1 MSNFIQKFSFIFII
15 LIIVIIFHH
24 TIVNG
29 VITSKLAVSFSPDTQ
44 YILSVIEWNQYS
56 LLNEPS
62 SIYHLNYF
70 YPNGYVTFYGHPL
83 FGETLVFIILNN
95 LAGISFS
102 STYNIYLL
110 FSFWIGGIGV
120 FLFAREL
127 LNSRLGG
134 FAAAGVFIFFP
145 HMQQIANILN
155 IFSFFWVGFVLYFIV
170 RFYREKKWKFAL
182 MSGMFIFLQGLFSI
196 YHGFFLIAIF
206 LPLLFLLLL
215 LLRLIDLK
223 AALRFAAAQVP
234 FLILLVL
241 IFHPFFTTILDSD
254 LKRSLDYDSL
264 VETGRLFRSN
274 SSFYS
279 RIQPIA
285 KPDVRYFP
293 GFISLFLFLSALTG
307 VNKKKLIWLILLLT
321 QFFIIYFLSIN
332 GQIFIPNL
340 LLILMMIQILFILFG
355 NKDAGKKEIRLFF
368 MMLIVYFLLFFKFST
383 ILGGVE
389 FSIYGIFLKVV
400 PSLSNFRFLYRGI
413 LVLLPIFSVIV
424 ASGLI
429 KIIKKKK
436 YASLIT
442 ILFLVVLGFENYAVY
457 NLKEMPDF
465 NSKKYRSIKKSD
477 DKVILELPVFKPGF
491 GQVRNSRYTVNTR
504 FHHNYYVNGRTAFR
518 SFGSNSILFDR
529 IVKNRSFPNKEDLK
543 YLLENFSVDY
553 VIFNQH
559 RKFSY
564 SSRQILERAAEFPD
578 LCRIKDEGDRYIILE
593 LFDTNP
599 QKSFFRK
606 YSPFHLKNR
615 KLKLCLKEKYTG
627 HLSVSIK
634 EGDACNTIIINDSA
648 EIFVDFPDVSP
659 SISGEK
665 VMIEFDEEVKVM
677 KIDLVKN

>member
-1 MSNFIQKFSFIFII
+1 MKNFMKKFSYIFII
-15 LIIVIIFHH
+15 LLIVITFHH

-223 AALRFAAAQVP
+223 AVLRFAAAQVP

-241 IFHPFFTTILDSD
+241 IFHPFLSSIQDSD
-254 LKRSLDYDSL
+254 LKRSFDYKSL
-264 VETGRLFRSN
+264 VDSSRLLSST

-279 RIQPIA
+279 SIELSGKSGI
-285 KPDVRYFP
+285 KYFP
-293 GFISLFLFLSALTG
+293 GFISIAFALIALTG
-307 VNKKKLIWLILLLT
+307 ISRKRAAWFIFLFSQFLLMYYLNLKGFDLISNLFIVLVIAEIIVFIYYNWNNTGIEIKLLFLL
-321 QFFIIYFLSIN
+321 FIGYFLI
-332 GQIFIPNL
+332 
-340 LLILMMIQILFILFG
+340 
-355 NKDAGKKEIRLFF
+355 
-368 MMLIVYFLLFFKFST
+368 FFKFST

-389 FSIYGIFLKVV
+389 FSIYGVFLKVV

-413 LVLLPIFSVIV
+413 LVLLPVFSLIV
-424 ASGLI
+424 AFGLI
-429 KIIKKKK
+429 KIIQKKK

-442 ILFLVVLGFENYAVY
+442 ILFLVILGFENYAGY
-457 NLKEMPDF
+457 NLKEMADF
-465 NSKKYRSIKKSD
+465 NSEKYRSIKKSD

-529 IVKNRSFPNKEDLK
+529 IVKDRSFPNKEDLK

-559 RKFSY
+559 RRFPFS
-564 SSRQILERAAEFPD
+564 SGQIRERAAELPD
-578 LCRIKDEGDRYIILE
+578 LCSIKDEGEQYIILE
-593 LFDTNP
+593 LFDTSP
-599 QKSFFRK
+599 QRSFIRK

-615 KLKLCLKEKYTG
+615 KLKFSLEKSYTG
-627 HLSVSIK
+627 RLSVSIK
-634 EGDACNTIIINDSA
+634 EKDSDNTIIVSDSA
-648 EIFVDFPDVSP
+648 VIFIDFPDISP

-665 VMIEFDEEVKVM
+665 VLIRFDEEVKVM
-677 KIDLVKN
+677 KIDLVEK